1 MSRENMNRPSHGEHE
16 LPVLRR
22 PGRPIG
28 ALPHDA
34 RPQAV
39 IPHDSHAWRGAS
51 HVPYG

>member
-34 RPQAV
+34 RPQQ
-39 IPHDSHAWRGAS
+39 
-51 HVPYG
+51 